1 MAMTKVITRFPPSPT
16 GYFHIGSARTALFNY
31 LFAKNN
37 NGEMILRF
45 EDTDKERSKPEYE
58 KDILEGLNWLGIKHD
73 NDSVPKQSE
82 RLGVYRKHLQ
92 ELINKDIAYIS
103 KEKEGKRDEVI
114 RFRNPNTKIKFNDLI
129 REEVEFDTTDLGD
142 FIIAKSLDEPVY
154 HLTVVVDDYETDI
167 THVIRGEDHISNTAR
182 QILILE
188 ALGFARPIY
197 VHIPLILAADRSK
210 LSKRHGAVSIMEYK
224 EMGYLPEAIVNYLA
238 LLGWN
243 PGTEKEIFSM
253 DELIG
258 EFSLGKVQKGGAVF
272 NSEKLDWINKKHLG
286 KLTNEEFVDIARE
299 HIPEN
304 LKNFPNFDLLL
315 ASIRERINKTSDID
329 KLAEDGEFDFYI
341 DEPEMNPEKIV
352 WKDEGNSAAKENL
365 KKVVSLL
372 ERVDDFSYEGVKS
385 AVQPFADERGRGS
398 VMHPMRIALTG
409 RDKSPDPFT
418 IAGILGKEQTII
430 RLNRAIELL

>member
-1 MAMTKVITRFPPSPT
+1 
-16 GYFHIGSARTALFNY
+16 
-31 LFAKNN
+31 
-37 NGEMILRF
+37 
-45 EDTDKERSKPEYE
+45 
-58 KDILEGLNWLGIKHD
+58 
-73 NDSVPKQSE
+73 
-82 RLGVYRKHLQ
+82 
-92 ELINKDIAYIS
+92 
-103 KEKEGKRDEVI
+103 
-114 RFRNPNTKIKFNDLI
+114 
-129 REEVEFDTTDLGD
+129 
-142 FIIAKSLDEPVY
+142 
-154 HLTVVVDDYETDI
+154 
-167 THVIRGEDHISNTAR
+167 
-182 QILILE
+182 LE

>member
-1 MAMTKVITRFPPSPT
+1 MTKVITRFPPSPT